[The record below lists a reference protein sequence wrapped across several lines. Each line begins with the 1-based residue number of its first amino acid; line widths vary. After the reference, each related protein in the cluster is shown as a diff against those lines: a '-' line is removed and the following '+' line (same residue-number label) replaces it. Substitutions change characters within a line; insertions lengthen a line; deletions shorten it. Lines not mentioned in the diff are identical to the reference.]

1 MNDCIVYGIPNC
13 DSVKKT
19 ITWLNENK
27 ISFSFHNY
35 KKDSIDKETLKQ
47 WCSMVGWEQIFN
59 KKGTTW
65 KKIAL
70 NYEGIK
76 ITETKAIEIMLE
88 QNSIIKRPI
97 VVGTKGIS
105 VGVNLESLQAILL

>member
-19 ITWLNENK
+19 INWLNENN
-27 ISFSFHNY
+27 ISFTFHNY
-35 KKDSIDKETLKQ
+35 KKDGIDKETLKQ
-47 WCSMVGWEQIFN
+47 WSSQVGWEQIFN

-70 NYEGIK
+70 DYEGIK
-76 ITETKAIEIMLE
+76 ITESKAIQIMLE

-97 VVGTKGIS
+97 VVTSKGIS
-105 VGVNLESLQAILL
+105 VGVDFERLQTIL